1 MALGHTFY
9 HASIRKMVIVF
20 GNLFNDIYV
29 RRFDSAGAE
38 IERRK
43 VPISYGPKQKFLAR
57 LDAGQFDQETAIT
70 LPRMAFEMDTMTYDA
85 ERKISSSQR
94 LSNQKAG
101 ESVKYT
107 FAPVPYTFD
116 FTLSI
121 MTKNAEDGTQILEQ
135 ILPYFTPHFNV
146 TIKEFPELEIT
157 RDIPIILNSLQ
168 QEDVYDGDFET
179 RRSLIWSLSFTMK
192 SNIYGAVREGQLVSS
207 AVVSTIGEN
216 QFSDGQFK
224 GATVTSAAD
233 DPVNGLTTGDFG
245 FTQSVVGGAA
255 P

>member
-43 VPISYGPKQKFLAR
+43 VPVSYGPKQKFLAR
-57 LDAGQFDQETAIT
+57 LDVDTFEQETAIT

-85 ERKISSSQR
+85 ERKINSSQR
-94 LSNQKAG
+94 ITNQKDG
-101 ESVKYT
+101 ESVKFT

-116 FTLSI
+116 FSLYI

-146 TIKEFPELEIT
+146 TIKEFPDLDIT
-157 RDIPIILNSLQ
+157 RDIPVILNSLT
-168 QEDVYDGDFET
+168 QEDVYEGDFLS
-179 RRSLIWSLSFTMK
+179 RRSLIWTLGFTVK
-192 SNIYGAVREGQLVSS
+192 SNIYGAVRDGQLVQSS
-207 AVVSTIGEN
+207 IVSAIGETP
-216 QFSDGQFK
+216 SGDGQFEGTK
-224 GATVTSAAD
+224 TD
-233 DPVNGLTTGDFG
+233 LQNNDPDGLTTGDFG
-245 FTQSVVGGAA
+245 FTEDVTPGGA

>member
-20 GNLFNDIYV
+20 GNLFNDIYI
-29 RRFDSAGAE
+29 RKFDSSGAE

-43 VPISYGPKQKFLAR
+43 VPVSYGPKEKFLAR
-57 LDAGQFDQETAIT
+57 LEAGQMEQETAIT

-85 ERKISSSQR
+85 ERKINSSQR
-94 LSNQKAG
+94 ITNQKEG
-101 ESVKYT
+101 EAVKYT

-121 MTKNAEDGTQILEQ
+121 LTKNAEDGSQILEQ

-146 TIKEFPELEIT
+146 SIKEFPDLDIT
-157 RDIPIILNSLQ
+157 RDIPIILNSLS
-168 QEDVYDGDFET
+168 QEDIYDGDFET
-179 RRSLIWSLSFTMK
+179 RRSLVWSLSFTMK
-192 SNIYGAVREGQLVSS
+192 SNIYGAVREGKLVSS
-207 AVVSTIGEN
+207 AIVSTVGEN
-216 QFSDGQFK
+216 QFNDGQFE
-224 GATVTSAAD
+224 GAEVTATAND
-233 DPVNGLTTGDFG
+233 INGAVTGDFG
-245 FTQSVVGGAA
+245 FTQTVSEGGA